1 MSSKMN
7 LRRILIASEMSG
19 DMYISELKEF
29 PRGTLGLA
37 LRLPNLI
44 GGLAKDD

>member
-7 LRRILIASEMSG
+7 LRRILSASEMSR
-19 DMYISELKEF
+19 DMSELEEF